1 MIACKASVVCATC
14 KRKVE
19 VDFIAFGG
27 GYVAICP
34 TCGRIAYNGDKL
46 PEEKEDSS

>member
-1 MIACKASVVCATC
+1 MVTYKTSVVCVTC
-14 KRKVE
+14 GRKVE
-19 VDFIAFGG
+19 VDFIPFGN

-34 TCGRIAYNGDKL
+34 ICGRIAYNGDKL